1 MKKFLQDLFDDR
13 WTLIGMFVAWIVL
26 EGFAREVVGWMIL
39 ATIVFQL
46 VVNLIKKKDE
56 GKDGGAE

>member
-1 MKKFLQDLFDDR
+1 MKKFLEGLFEDR

-39 ATIVFQL
+39 GTIIFQL
-46 VVNLIKKKDE
+46 IVSLFN
-56 GKDGGAE
+56 KDGKNKDV